1 MRISDW
7 SSDVCSSDLP
17 DGFMR
22 HRPALPRGQHED
34 VSDTGNR
41 EGFGGTREDWRRYRN
56 AYRNTLLWN
65 VGAFFDRLFERA
77 DLSAATLVYT
87 SDHGQDL
94 HERGNPGLNTHC
106 SSDPVPEEGLVPLVV
121 IEGDGLATIDWQA
134 NTVPHPHRAPHSKKF
149 PNPRPPMA

>member
-7 SSDVCSSDLP
+7 SSDVCSSDL
-17 DGFMR
+17 
-22 HRPALPRGQHED
+22 LPRGQHED

-77 DLSAATLVYT
+77 DLSAATLVYQ

-94 HERGNPGLNTHC
+94 PERANPGLNPPC
-106 SSDPVPEEGLVPLVV
+106 SSDPVPAERLVPLV
-121 IEGDGLATIDWQA
+121 ETHGEERQ
-134 NTVPHPHRAPHSKKF
+134 R
-149 PNPRPPMA
+149 